1 MGVLNVVSKVF
12 REDEEA
18 GSVLVEMV
26 VYDYLTDLA
35 KQYRPAFDAVI
46 GPWALDR
53 VQVAKRQLARGYVSK
68 AIQGTYP
75 DEEVQ
80 QVAQWLAGLERFL
93 VAAVA
98 PEPVGK
104 AFEWWTFDNN
114 RKQVSVNR
122 DAMGRFSRSISQAPE
137 GRSTVGLN
145 SSDLHPE
152 IRGYVDASGNI
163 KPEAL
168 KGTEQEQAELVER
181 IKFAQAQWQ
190 EAEKFIGEL
199 QRGLPKGV
207 RDEAEATLWARGKGG
222 LRPIRIPLKDV
233 KNGKIP
239 NLGTQRPDITE
250 TLSHVDINPGPD
262 AGRETVRQIAA
273 LNMLGATGSEAA
285 IGLAMTD
292 RAKWNALASSLNV
305 DPKSRESKL
314 TRFFNQMSA
323 GGGVLTGVP
332 GAGQYGRFAQ
342 FVGEMGPEAEK
353 VLGPYVQRAAYRYR
367 GTETSPDKNL
377 VRMFNGAEMGQVDAL
392 ASGKFSRE
400 QEAAAAASLNGPRAA
415 EKLGSRLMID
425 AVQRRQEGLS
435 SDSLKMQVRADMAGA
450 DLAQTLPKDPI
461 IARLSQKAG
470 TILPSQGILINAD
483 GKIVSQAV
491 GFADDHYLPFDLKNL
506 SALRGGQYVRTRQA
520 GGLTGE
526 DVYSAV
532 TMGARMVTVVSPSGV
547 FTLEMSP
554 DFRGARSMSD
564 KARGMYDRYLKIL
577 DAVEGSGLYL
587 EDIPAADKLKIQQ
600 DVKALRL
607 DKDRTQELIDERL
620 NEARENAQRLSPEEI
635 EGIENDLLA
644 DKYNGKTR
652 AALTGAD
659 ARRFADELAEAVDV
673 AQSTKSNKLRLNGQ
687 GYAVAL
693 QTLQQQ
699 YPYFIRRVGYETLN
713 NFATNQGLQGVKGR
727 EFASD
732 QGYVR
737 PGGLKANSTK
747 EGFYKPAGPREWKN
761 NDTEPTSTGS
771 GTSTSTAAFAAPA
784 GSAENKPKSE
794 SVSDSVAPVNSP
806 LQQRLSDRSGELSK
820 MRDKA
825 ATDLAH
831 EFGKIP
837 AGLKMDPSRTPG
849 NATTTVDALSG
860 TNTEIM
866 DWLVSQPD
874 NVLKDAMA
882 DPQASLK
889 LVAALSDREAVT
901 SILNKRLSEGQGVE
915 DFFQAGNKLGGASDY
930 DNAVEWTV
938 RTARL
943 AADAL
948 LLQQPFSGSST
959 ADSKSWRAP
968 TVDPIVSGISDKDQ
982 LLAYAS
988 SEPEVW
994 SMAVELATA
1003 GDDYDSLTGVAQ
1015 KAQKKLESLDR
1026 LAEAKK
1032 RVTAALNDS
1041 SRAAPKASD
1050 FAADVAPSLGKPAGD
1065 VTLEDITNAE
1075 PNDLKK
1081 PILAAWQLAAT
1092 GRALQFLG
1100 EGEVFPKE
1108 SGQRWLVKKSQSRV
1122 RVLKANDPLSLAV
1135 QERVLKGIPF
1145 VPSRKPL
1152 TTS

>member
-1 MGVLNVVSKVF
+1 MGVLSVVSKVF

-18 GSVLVEMV
+18 GSALVEMV

-35 KQYRPAFDAVI
+35 KQYRPVFDAVV

-68 AIQGTYP
+68 AVQGTYP

-80 QVAQWLAGLERFL
+80 QVAQWLAGLEQFL
-93 VAAVA
+93 VAAVE

-104 AFEWWTFDNN
+104 AFEWWTFNGN
-114 RKQVSVNR
+114 SQQRSVNR
-122 DAMGRFSRSISQAPE
+122 DALGRFSQSISQDPV
-137 GRSTVGLN
+137 GRSTAGL
-145 SSDLHPE
+145 STADLHPE
-152 IRGYVDASGNI
+152 IRGLVDTDGSI
-163 KPEAL
+163 KPSSL
-168 KGTEQEQAELVER
+168 SGTAQEQADQVER

-190 EAEKFIGEL
+190 EAEQFIGEL
-199 QRGLPKGV
+199 QRGLPKSV
-207 RDEAEATLWARGKGG
+207 RDEAEATLWVRNGNG
-222 LRPIRIPLKDV
+222 LRAIRIPLKDV

-262 AGRETVRQIAA
+262 AGRETIQQIAA
-273 LNMLGATGSEAA
+273 LNMLGSTGSKAA
-285 IGLAMTD
+285 IGVAMTD

-305 DPKSRESKL
+305 DPKSRDSKL
-314 TRFFNQMSA
+314 TRFFNQMAA

-392 ASGKFSRE
+392 ASGRFSRE
-400 QEAAAAASLNGPRAA
+400 QEAAAAAAVNGPRAA

-425 AVQRRQEGLS
+425 AVQRRQEGLT

-450 DLAQTLPKDPI
+450 ELAQTLPKDPI

-491 GFADDHYLPFDLKNL
+491 GYADDHYLPFDLKNL
-506 SALRGGQYVRTRQA
+506 SALRGGQFVRTRQA

-554 DFRGARSMSD
+554 DFRGARAMSD

-577 DAVEGSGLYL
+577 DAVEGSGMYL
-587 EDIPAADKLKIQQ
+587 EDIPAADKLKIEQ
-600 DVKALRL
+600 DVRSLRL
-607 DKDRTQELIDERL
+607 DKDRTKELIDERL

-635 EGIENDLLA
+635 EGIESDLLA
-644 DKYNGKTR
+644 DRYNGAPR
-652 AALTGAD
+652 ARLQGAD

-673 AQSTKSNKLRLNGQ
+673 AQSTKANKLRLNGQ

-699 YPYFIRRVGYETLN
+699 YPYFIRRAGYETLN
-713 NFATNQGLQGVKGR
+713 DFASKQGLQGVKGR
-727 EFASD
+727 QFASD

-737 PGGLKANSTK
+737 PGGLKANSTQ
-747 EGFYKPAGPREWKN
+747 EGFYKPAGPRSFKSGDSE
-761 NDTEPTSTGS
+761 SVGTGS
-771 GTSTSTAAFAAPA
+771 GTVPASAAAAIA
-784 GSAENKPKSE
+784 AESKPKSE
-794 SVSDSVAPVNSP
+794 SASDAVAPLSSP
-806 LQQRLSDRSGELSK
+806 LQQRLSDRAEELSK
-820 MRDKA
+820 VRDKA

-837 AGLKMDPSRTPG
+837 MGLKIDPNRIPG
-849 NATTTVDALSG
+849 NALTIIDALSG
-860 TNTEIM
+860 TNTEIV

-874 NVLKDAMA
+874 SDLKDAMA
-882 DPQASLK
+882 NPKGFLK
-889 LVAALSDREAVT
+889 LVAALSDRDAVT
-901 SILNKRLSEGQGVE
+901 SVLARRLSEGQGVQ
-915 DFFQAGNKLGGASDY
+915 DFFAGGNDLGGARNY
-930 DNAVEWTV
+930 DDAVEWTV

-943 AADAL
+943 AADAQL
-948 LLQQPFSGSST
+948 MQQPFSGSPI
-959 ADSKSWRAP
+959 ADKNSWRAP
-968 TVDPIVSGISDKDQ
+968 TVDPIVAGISDKDQ

-994 SMAVELATA
+994 NRAVELATA

-1015 KAQKKLESLDR
+1015 KAREQLASLDR
-1026 LAEAKK
+1026 LADTKK
-1032 RVTAALNDS
+1032 RVEAALNDKD
-1041 SRAAPKASD
+1041 RKVLPKASD
-1050 FAADVAPSLGKPAGD
+1050 FAAEVAPALGKPVD
-1065 VTLEDITNAE
+1065 QVTLEDIRSVN
-1075 PNDLKK
+1075 PDDLKK
-1081 PILAAWQLAAT
+1081 PILVAWQLAAM

-1122 RVLKANDPLSLAV
+1122 RVLKASDPLSLAV
-1135 QERVLKGIPF
+1135 QERVRKGIPF
-1145 VPSRKPL
+1145 VPSRRPL
-1152 TTS
+1152 TK